1 MKIEIK
7 YRYENKV
14 KISGEYASVK
24 ECCEKNNANLYNAD
38 LSYADLYNAN
48 LSNANLYNADLS
60 YADLSYADLYNANLY
75 NANLYNADLYNAD
88 LSYADLS
95 YANLYNAN
103 LYNANLSYADLYNAN
118 LYNANLSN
126 ADLLGIKNYS
136 EAHPVFFELV
146 RKEKAETFTQVQWSI
161 IGQIQCHTLCWDSIK
176 KRFGKG
182 ILPVFEVL
190 AKKGFGE
197 FLEKY
202 TNILN
207 D

>member
-38 LSYADLYNAN
+38 LSYADL
-48 LSNANLYNADLS
+48 
-60 YADLSYADLYNANLY
+60 SYADLYNANLY
-75 NANLYNADLYNAD
+75 NT
-88 LSYADLS
+88 
-95 YANLYNAN
+95 
-103 LYNANLSYADLYNAN
+103 
-118 LYNANLSN
+118 NLSN

>member
-38 LSYADLYNAN
+38 LSYAN
-48 LSNANLYNADLS
+48 LFSTN
-60 YADLSYADLYNANLY
+60 
-75 NANLYNADLYNAD
+75 
-88 LSYADLS
+88 
-95 YANLYNAN
+95 
-103 LYNANLSYADLYNAN
+103 
-118 LYNANLSN
+118 
-126 ADLLGIKNYS
+126 LLGIKNYS

>member
-24 ECCEKNNANLYNAD
+24 ECCEKNNANLSNAD
-38 LSYADLYNAN
+38 
-48 LSNANLYNADLS
+48 
-60 YADLSYADLYNANLY
+60 
-75 NANLYNADLYNAD
+75 
-88 LSYADLS
+88 
-95 YANLYNAN
+95 
-103 LYNANLSYADLYNAN
+103 LSYADLYNAN

>member
-38 LSYADLYNAN
+38 LSYADL
-48 LSNANLYNADLS
+48 
-60 YADLSYADLYNANLY
+60 
-75 NANLYNADLYNAD
+75 
-88 LSYADLS
+88 S
-95 YANLYNAN
+95 YANLFSTN
-103 LYNANLSYADLYNAN
+103 
-118 LYNANLSN
+118 
-126 ADLLGIKNYS
+126 LLGIKNYS

-161 IGQIQCHTLCWDSIK
+161 IGQIHCHTLCWDSIK

>member
-24 ECCEKNNANLYNAD
+24 ECCEKNNA
-38 LSYADLYNAN
+38 DLY
-48 LSNANLYNADLS
+48 NANLYNADLS

-75 NANLYNADLYNAD
+75 NAD
-88 LSYADLS
+88 
-95 YANLYNAN
+95 
-103 LYNANLSYADLYNAN
+103 

>member
-38 LSYADLYNAN
+38 LSYADL
-48 LSNANLYNADLS
+48 
-60 YADLSYADLYNANLY
+60 
-75 NANLYNADLYNAD
+75 
-88 LSYADLS
+88 S
-95 YANLYNAN
+95 YANLFSTN
-103 LYNANLSYADLYNAN
+103 
-118 LYNANLSN
+118 
-126 ADLLGIKNYS
+126 LLGIKNYS

>member
-38 LSYADLYNAN
+38 
-48 LSNANLYNADLS
+48 
-60 YADLSYADLYNANLY
+60 
-75 NANLYNADLYNAD
+75 
-88 LSYADLS
+88 
-95 YANLYNAN
+95 
-103 LYNANLSYADLYNAN
+103 LSYADLYNAN

>member
-48 LSNANLYNADLS
+48 LYNT
-60 YADLSYADLYNANLY
+60 
-75 NANLYNADLYNAD
+75 
-88 LSYADLS
+88 
-95 YANLYNAN
+95 
-103 LYNANLSYADLYNAN
+103 
-118 LYNANLSN
+118 NLSN

>member
-24 ECCEKNNANLYNAD
+24 ECCEKNNANLYNANLPYAN
-38 LSYADLYNAN
+38 LSYAD

-60 YADLSYADLYNANLY
+60 YANLFST
-75 NANLYNADLYNAD
+75 N
-88 LSYADLS
+88 
-95 YANLYNAN
+95 
-103 LYNANLSYADLYNAN
+103 
-118 LYNANLSN
+118 
-126 ADLLGIKNYS
+126 LLGIKNYS